1 METVIRVY
9 DGDSVRELSTA
20 GKARIRIGNAGKA
33 LDYCFASRSADSRIL
48 LDFECTPQGWAVK
61 CSGPVFLSGS
71 RVTRQALAAGQVFL
85 IDKAARRAV
94 EIAQSGAA
102 DAVEIPLAEEEALL
116 IGRSENC
123 GLQICDPRV
132 SGGHAKL
139 YTQNGVLRLCD
150 INSTNGTFLN
160 GRRIT
165 DEPVQSGDVI
175 QIGDCRLQYAG
186 GKLLLTAGAEKAV
199 LHLLPKETGRGR
211 DFDPLFQRSPRL
223 LENLDEAEVEIEP
236 APQIGQKPEINW
248 LTVLLP
254 PLLMAAVMTASALFL
269 SGSAAML
276 SGVMML
282 VSVLTSILNYQS
294 QKKKYQSMVLL
305 RREKY
310 REYLAAR
317 RGEIQALNAQ
327 RLDALHRI
335 HPDVQRCMQMAL
347 AKNRR
352 LWERRPQDAD
362 FLSLRVGT
370 GTAASPVRIK
380 TPRLGVL
387 LQEDEFTRMPEAL
400 KRELAQLEDAPVL
413 CELAAYGSC
422 GVIGNADAAARVVK
436 NMLVSAAALHC
447 YDELK
452 LITICSERQQS
463 AWDWLKWLP
472 HSFSESRQE
481 RYIAAN
487 RAQLKRLSLLLD
499 DTLRARTQEAGEAAR
514 HGRTPLPFL
523 LFVVTEPQLVE
534 NSTIGGMLANTGRA
548 TGTACIF
555 LAPDIGRL
563 PPSTRIIIE
572 AQPSGAGAVYLR
584 DDAAR
589 RQAFRAEAAD
599 AGLYERFARTLAP
612 LQVPEQSAQS
622 LLPACV
628 SFLEGYGVK
637 RPEELAAAERWANA
651 RCHRTMAVPI
661 GIRANGEPFYFDIHE
676 KKHGP
681 HGIVAGMTGSGK
693 SEMVQ
698 SWILSMSLQFPPED
712 VAFVLIDFKGTG
724 LIQPFL
730 RLPHLA
736 GTISDLDKNIGR
748 NLIALESEIERR
760 KALLDRAGV
769 NNCIS
774 YKALYSQGKAPEP
787 LPFLFVVIDE
797 FAEFKVNFPSFMA
810 VIDSIFRTGRT
821 LGIYILL
828 LTQKPAGVVN
838 EEMQANNRFRW
849 CLKVASAADS
859 REMLKH
865 SDAVKITNPGRA
877 YIQVGDDEVYEP
889 VQSFWSGAPYEA
901 DRKKPASAAPRV
913 SIVDLTGGRNLYT
926 PDRNMTVGP
935 GVRPKEIDRIVRMLA
950 ETAQAR
956 PNCAARQIW
965 RPRLAPQLELR
976 SVLPAEPSPLSVC
989 VGLVDNPAGQSQ
1001 YPLCL
1006 NLESD
1011 GHTVLVGAAGS
1022 GKTTFLQTA
1031 MMSVCATK
1039 TPQEAVIYAMD
1050 FGSWSLRAFE
1060 RFPQVGAVA
1069 SGVEAEKIERI
1080 ARLLGAELLERKK
1093 SFAALGV
1100 GNIAAYNET
1109 APRKKPHIL
1118 LVIDNFQPV
1127 LAQYPHLEEFFL
1139 SIASDGASLGICYLV
1154 SCPNLRALGYRMTQ
1168 YFKTRLALQTVD
1180 RSEYAEV
1187 IGKTDGLE
1195 PEALPGRGLCRQE
1208 RTLEF
1213 QTALPVPGATEAAR
1227 AAEIARLAALA
1238 GESWHGEAAPKIVT
1252 MPEQIGPD
1260 TLPADR
1266 IALGLSYDTV
1276 SPVTLDF
1283 AGQAHCCVI
1292 SGTLDA
1298 DKTGLLAALMAQFIE
1313 KYAAQAYVFCGA
1325 QAAARFP
1332 AAAQTLASAGEFDSL
1347 LESLVPELE
1356 QRAAGAAGAQKQDW
1370 PAILIAIDDFRH
1382 CFEEMSQSSARRL
1395 QAIVRRA
1402 GGLRVFVLAAAGSDE
1417 LARLVSQG
1425 EPISEL
1431 LCKMPAVLL
1440 GGSYREHGAFRSAK
1454 QPDSTERLEK
1464 GDGYL
1469 NEAAAVTRFKC
1480 LKLS

>member
-1 METVIRVY
+1 METIIRIY
-9 DGDSVRELSTA
+9 DGDTVRELSTA
-20 GKARIRIGNAGKA
+20 EKARIRIGNTGKD
-33 LDYCFASRSADSRIL
+33 LDHCYAARRGEAKIL
-48 LDFECTPQGWAVK
+48 LDFNCTPQGWVVK
-61 CSGPVFLSGS
+61 CTGPVFLSGEC
-71 RVTRQALAAGQVFL
+71 VKRQELAAGQIFL
-85 IDKAARRAV
+85 IDKAGRRAV
-94 EIAQSGAA
+94 EIVQSRAA
-102 DAVEIPLAEEEALL
+102 DAVEVPLSEDDTLL

-123 GLQICDPRV
+123 GLQIRDPRV

-139 YTQNGVLRLCD
+139 YMQNGALRLCD

-160 GRRIT
+160 GHRIE
-165 DEPVQSGDVI
+165 DEPVQNGDVI
-175 QIGDCRLQYAG
+175 QIGDCRLQYTG
-186 GKLLLTAGAEKAV
+186 GKLLLVAGAEKAS
-199 LHLLPKETGRGR
+199 LHLLPKVKGRGR
-211 DFDPLFQRSPRL
+211 DFSPLFQRSPRL
-223 LENLDEAEVEIEP
+223 LENLGETELEIEP

-282 VSVLTSILNYQS
+282 VSVLTSVLNYQS
-294 QKKKYQSMVLL
+294 QKKKYHSMVLL

-310 REYLAAR
+310 RDYLASR
-317 RGEIQALNAQ
+317 REEIHALNTQ
-327 RLDALHRI
+327 RLDALHRV
-335 HPDVQRCMQMAL
+335 HPDVRRCMQMAL
-347 AKNRR
+347 TKNRQ

-387 LQEDEFTRMPEAL
+387 LQEDEFTRMPEKL
-400 KRELAQLEDAPVL
+400 KQELAQLEGAPVL
-413 CELAAYGSC
+413 CALAEHGSC
-422 GVIGNADAAARVVK
+422 GVIGDAQAAARIVQ

-452 LITICSERQQS
+452 LITICSEQQLS
-463 AWDWLKWLP
+463 AWEWLKWLP
-472 HSFSESRQE
+472 HSFSESREE
-481 RYIAAN
+481 RYLASN
-487 RAQLKRLSLLLD
+487 RTQLKRLSLLLD
-499 DTLRARTQEAGEAAR
+499 DTLRARTQDAREAVR
-514 HGRTPLPFL
+514 NNRTPLPFL
-523 LFVVTEPQLVE
+523 LFVVTDPQLIE
-534 NSTIGGMLANTGRA
+534 GSTIGGMLAHAGRA

-555 LAPDIGRL
+555 LAPDIGWL
-563 PPSTRIIIE
+563 PPSTRILIE
-572 AQPSGAGAVYLR
+572 AQPDSAAAIYLR

-589 RQAFRAEAAD
+589 RQMFRAEAAD
-599 AGLYERFARTLAP
+599 AELYERFARALAP
-612 LQVPEQSAQS
+612 LQVPEKSAQS

-637 RPEELAAAERWANA
+637 RPEDLAAAQRWANA
-651 RCHRTMAVPI
+651 RCHRSLAVPI

-676 KKHGP
+676 KAHGP

-698 SWILSMSLQFPPED
+698 SWILSMCLQFPPED
-712 VAFVLIDFKGTG
+712 VSFVLIDFKGTG
-724 LIQPFL
+724 LILPFL
-730 RLPHLA
+730 QLPHLA

-760 KALLDRAGV
+760 KALLDQAGV

-774 YKALYSQGKAPEP
+774 YKALYSQGKASEP
-787 LPFLFVVIDE
+787 LPFLFIVIDE
-797 FAEFKVNFPSFMA
+797 YAEFKANFPSFTA
-810 VIDSIFRTGRT
+810 AIDSIFRTGRT

-838 EEMQANNRFRW
+838 EEMQANSRFRW

-865 SDAVKITNPGRA
+865 PDAVKITNPGRA

-901 DRKKPASAAPRV
+901 DRKKPAASAPRV
-913 SIVDLTGGRNLYT
+913 SVVGLTGSRDLYT
-926 PDRNMTVGP
+926 PERNMTVGP

-950 ETAQAR
+950 DTAQAI
-956 PNCAARQIW
+956 PGCAARQIW
-965 RPRLAPQLELR
+965 RPRLAPLLELR
-976 SVLPAEPSPLSVC
+976 SILPAEPSPLSVC
-989 VGLVDNPAGQSQ
+989 VGLVDNPAEQSQ

-1006 NLESD
+1006 HLERD
-1011 GHTVLVGAAGS
+1011 GHIVLAGAAGS

-1031 MMSVCATK
+1031 MMSVCETK

-1093 SFAALGV
+1093 NFAALGV

-1109 APRKKPHIL
+1109 APCKKPHIL

-1168 YFKTRLALQTVD
+1168 YFKTRLTLQTVD

-1227 AAEIARLAALA
+1227 AAEIARLAVLA
-1238 GESWHGEAAPKIVT
+1238 EETWHGESAPKIVT
-1252 MPEQIGPD
+1252 MPEQIEPD
-1260 TLPADR
+1260 TLPADK

-1298 DKTGLLAALMAQFIE
+1298 DKTGLLAALTAQFIE
-1313 KYAAQAYVFCGA
+1313 KYAAEAYVCCGA

-1332 AAAQTLASAGEFDSL
+1332 AAAQMLASVGEFDSL

-1356 QRAAGAAGAQKQDW
+1356 QRAAGAQKQDW

-1395 QAIVRRA
+1395 QAIVRRG

-1431 LCKMPAVLL
+1431 LAKMPAVLL

-1454 QPDSTERLEK
+1454 QPDSTELLEK

-1469 NEAAAVTRFKC
+1469 NEAASVTRFKC
-1480 LKLS
+1480 LKLL